1 MSSND
6 RTLKAAIIGLRH
18 GHLGTVDQ
26 KSSGYISNFRQLDG
40 VEVVAYCEDVATEL
54 LDGVREHHPG
64 ASVYTSVDDLVANE
78 DFDLG
83 CVVLPAYQVPE
94 VGIKLAEAGKH
105 FFMEKQFAR
114 TSDDL
119 KPLARAVKT
128 SGVKVMLGY
137 MYRFNPAMQ
146 QLKSFIAEGVFGKPL
161 SVEARHV
168 TTQVRAGASR
178 DPGHFMFTNKEE
190 GGGILHMLACHNVE
204 VMRFLMGCEATAV
217 QAMVGRP
224 IGNMDEPLEDLAIV
238 AFEYENGAYGSLH
251 AGYLAPDGTDRDVAL
266 IYRGMDGFASC
277 SHVEINPT
285 KLAVTSTASAWSGSQ
300 ERYFS
305 YALEPFHGY
314 GNARWH
320 HDWLQDYVR
329 AINQDEQPAL
339 TVDDALHVLQCI
351 DAVYE
356 SARTGRRVEISYGL

>member
-6 RTLKAAIIGLRH
+6 GNLKAAIIGLRH
-18 GHLGTVDQ
+18 GHLGTIDQ
-26 KSSGYISNFRQLDG
+26 KKPGYISNFRQLDG
-40 VEVVAYCEDVATEL
+40 VDVVAYCEDVATDVL
-54 LDGVREHHPG
+54 NDARKHHPG
-64 ASVYTSVDDLVANE
+64 ASVYTSVDDLIANE
-78 DFDLG
+78 DFDLA
-83 CVVLPAYQVPE
+83 CVVLPAYQIPE

-114 TSDDL
+114 NSDDL
-119 KPLARAVKT
+119 KPLVRAVRT

-146 QLKSFIAEGVFGKPL
+146 QLKSFVEEGIFGRPL

-168 TTQVRAGASR
+168 TTQVRPGASR
-178 DPGHFMFTNKEE
+178 DPRHFMFTNREE

-204 VMRFLMGCEATAV
+204 VMRFLMGCEATTV

-224 IGNMDEPLEDLAIV
+224 VGYMDKPLEDLAIV

-251 AGYLAPDGTDRDVAL
+251 AGYLAPEAADRDVAL
-266 IYRGMDGFASC
+266 IYRGLDGVASC
-277 SHVEINPT
+277 SHVEHNPT
-285 KLAVTSTASAWSGSQ
+285 TLAVTSTTPAWSGAH
-300 ERYFS
+300 ERHFS
-305 YALEPFHGY
+305 FTLEPFHGY

-320 HDWLQDYVR
+320 HDWLQDYIR
-329 AINQDEQPAL
+329 AIKQDEQPAL

-351 DAVYE
+351 DAAYE